1 MSFNTISENKILAK
15 ISEIYSN
22 TCTVKPRYI
31 ATNGKMELWQY
42 NKFGDRL
49 MVWISVSYMLT

>member
-1 MSFNTISENKILAK
+1 MSFDTICKNKILAK

-31 ATNGKMELWQY
+31 ATNGKMELWRY
-42 NKFGDRL
+42 NQFGDRWRSGFL
-49 MVWISVSYMLT
+49 SVTC